1 MSNQNSTA
9 KELKSKRTKSIVTLV
24 ITFVLLVAMGVMCLA
39 TFPVGKTKQYN
50 SIMSLIGKGIDLS
63 GGYYVVLTPKIDS
76 DDTASANEKIESAM
90 EILRTRLDDKGFT
103 EATISRQDG
112 DRIRVE
118 VPEVDNAQEVL
129 QIIGNTGTLS
139 FQDSTKHEYLNGEDH
154 IKDAYVSYDQNN
166 GYVVVLEFTKSGI
179 EKFSAATATIKDMS
193 DNKMYIYLGDTCVSS
208 PEVKEQINNKSA
220 EITGYDDYD
229 SAEAIASV
237 IKSGTLPIEY
247 DISESRS
254 ISARLGAK
262 AITSSVIAAAVAMA
276 IIFVLMIVIYHGM
289 GIAASIALIFYAFL
303 YIIFLAIIPN
313 VQLTLPGIAG
323 ILLSIGMAVDANV
336 VIFERIKSA
345 FKDGKTSTAFNEG
358 FKSAL
363 LTIIDS
369 NVTTI
374 LAAIVLW
381 ILCPGTIKGFAITL
395 LVGIVLSLFTSILV
409 TKWYLD
415 VLKSFDL
422 DTNNDKKNSELEL
435 TGKFFNLKKEVK

>member
-1 MSNQNSTA
+1 MS
-9 KELKSKRTKSIVTLV
+9 KKKSIVVLV
-24 ITFVLLVAMGVMCLA
+24 LTVLLLAAMGVMCLA
-39 TFPVGKTKQYN
+39 SFPVGKTKQYN
-50 SIMSLIGKGIDLS
+50 SVMSLIGKGIDLS

-76 DDTASANEKIESAM
+76 DSESTAEEKIQSAM

-118 VPEVDNAQEVL
+118 VPEVDNADEIL

-139 FQDSTKHEYLNGEDH
+139 FQDSTKHEYLNGEED
-154 IKDAYVSYDQNN
+154 IKDAYVSYDNNN
-166 GYVVVLEFTKSGI
+166 GYVVVLEFTAQGM
-179 EKFSAATATIKDMS
+179 ERFSNATNVIKDMY
-193 DNKMYIYLGDTCVSS
+193 DNVMYIYLGDTLVSS
-208 PEVKEQINNKSA
+208 PQVKEQITNKSA

-254 ISARLGAK
+254 ISARLGET
-262 AITSSVIAAAVAMA
+262 AIDTTVLAAGIAMLVIF
-276 IIFVLMIVIYHGM
+276 ILMIVYYRGM
-289 GIAASIALIFYAFL
+289 GVAASLALIFYAFL

-313 VQLTLPGIAG
+313 VQLTLPGLAG
-323 ILLSIGMAVDANV
+323 IVLSIGMAVDSNI
-336 VIFERIKSA
+336 VIFERIKA
-345 FKDGKTSTAFNEG
+345 AYKEGKISTAMDAG
-358 FKSAL
+358 FKTAL
-363 LTIIDS
+363 WTVIDS

-395 LVGIVLSLFTSILV
+395 LVGIVLTLFTAIIL
-409 TKWYLD
+409 TKWF
-415 VLKSFDL
+415 LKLLYPLS
-422 DTNNDKKNSELEL
+422 NNPE
-435 TGKFFNLKKEVK
+435 KFFNLKKEVE

>member
-1 MSNQNSTA
+1 MS
-9 KELKSKRTKSIVTLV
+9 KKKSIVVLV
-24 ITFVLLVAMGVMCLA
+24 LTVLLLAAMGVMCLA
-39 TFPVGKTKQYN
+39 SFPVGKTQQYN
-50 SIMSLIGKGIDLS
+50 SVMSLIGKGIDLS

-76 DDTASANEKIESAM
+76 DSESTAEEKIQSAM

-118 VPEVDNAQEVL
+118 VPEVDNADEIL

-139 FQDSTKHEYLNGEDH
+139 FQDSTKHEYLNGEED
-154 IKDAYVSYDQNN
+154 IKDAYVSYDNNN
-166 GYVVVLEFTKSGI
+166 GYVVVLEFTAQGM
-179 EKFSAATATIKDMS
+179 ERFSNATNVIKDMD
-193 DNKMYIYLGDTCVSS
+193 DNVMYIYLGDTLVSS
-208 PEVKEQINNKSA
+208 PQVKEQITNKSA

-254 ISARLGAK
+254 ISARLGET
-262 AITSSVIAAAVAMA
+262 AIDTTVLAAGIAMLVIF
-276 IIFVLMIVIYHGM
+276 ILMIVYYRGM
-289 GIAASIALIFYAFL
+289 GVAASLALIFYAFL

-313 VQLTLPGIAG
+313 VQLTLPGLAG
-323 ILLSIGMAVDANV
+323 IVLSIGMAVDSNI
-336 VIFERIKSA
+336 VIFERIKA
-345 FKDGKTSTAFNEG
+345 AYKEGKISTAMDAG
-358 FKSAL
+358 FKTAL
-363 LTIIDS
+363 WTVIDS

-395 LVGIVLSLFTSILV
+395 LVGIVLTLITAIFV
-409 TKWYLD
+409 TKWLLK
-415 VLKSFDL
+415 VLYPLS
-422 DTNNDKKNSELEL
+422 NNPE
-435 TGKFFNLKKEVK
+435 KFFNLKKEVE

>member
-1 MSNQNSTA
+1 MS
-9 KELKSKRTKSIVTLV
+9 KKKSIVVLV
-24 ITFVLLVAMGVMCLA
+24 LTVLLLAAMGVMCLA
-39 TFPVGKTKQYN
+39 SFPVGKTQQYN
-50 SIMSLIGKGIDLS
+50 SVMSLIGKGIDLS

-76 DDTASANEKIESAM
+76 DSESTAEEKIQSAM

-118 VPEVDNAQEVL
+118 VPEVDNADEIL

-139 FQDSTKHEYLNGEDH
+139 FQDSTKHEYLNGEED
-154 IKDAYVSYDQNN
+154 IKDAYVSYDNNN
-166 GYVVVLEFTKSGI
+166 GYVVVLEFTAQGM
-179 EKFSAATATIKDMS
+179 ERFSNATNVIKDMD
-193 DNKMYIYLGDTCVSS
+193 DNVMYIYLGDTLVSS
-208 PEVKEQINNKSA
+208 PQVKEQITNKSA

-254 ISARLGAK
+254 ISARLGET
-262 AITSSVIAAAVAMA
+262 AIDTTVLAAGIAMLVIF
-276 IIFVLMIVIYHGM
+276 ILMIVYYRGM
-289 GIAASIALIFYAFL
+289 GVAASLALIFYAFL

-313 VQLTLPGIAG
+313 VQLTLPGLAG
-323 ILLSIGMAVDANV
+323 IVLSIGMAVDSNI
-336 VIFERIKSA
+336 VIFERIKA
-345 FKDGKTSTAFNEG
+345 AYKEGKISTAMDAG
-358 FKSAL
+358 FKTAL
-363 LTIIDS
+363 WTVIDS

-395 LVGIVLSLFTSILV
+395 LVGIVLTLITAIFL
-409 TKWYLD
+409 TKWLLK
-415 VLKSFDL
+415 VLYPLS
-422 DTNNDKKNSELEL
+422 NNPE
-435 TGKFFNLKKEVK
+435 KFFNLKKEVE

>member
-1 MSNQNSTA
+1 MS
-9 KELKSKRTKSIVTLV
+9 KKKSIVVLV
-24 ITFVLLVAMGVMCLA
+24 LTVLLLAAMGVMCLA
-39 TFPVGKTKQYN
+39 SFPVGKTQQYN
-50 SIMSLIGKGIDLS
+50 SVMSLIGKGIDLS

-76 DDTASANEKIESAM
+76 DSESTAEEKIQSAM

-118 VPEVDNAQEVL
+118 VPEVDNADEIL

-139 FQDSTKHEYLNGEDH
+139 FQDSTKHEYLNGEED
-154 IKDAYVSYDQNN
+154 IKDAYVSYDNNN
-166 GYVVVLEFTKSGI
+166 GYVVVLEFTAQGM
-179 EKFSAATATIKDMS
+179 ERFSNATNVIKDMD
-193 DNKMYIYLGDTCVSS
+193 DNVMYIYLGDTLVSS
-208 PEVKEQINNKSA
+208 PQVKEQITNKSA

-254 ISARLGAK
+254 ISARLGET
-262 AITSSVIAAAVAMA
+262 AIDTTVLAAGIAMLVIF
-276 IIFVLMIVIYHGM
+276 ILMIVYYRGM
-289 GIAASIALIFYAFL
+289 GIAASLALIFYAFL

-313 VQLTLPGIAG
+313 VQLTLPGLAG
-323 ILLSIGMAVDANV
+323 IVLSIGMAVDSNI
-336 VIFERIKSA
+336 VIFERIKA
-345 FKDGKTSTAFNEG
+345 AYKEGKISTAMDAG
-358 FKSAL
+358 FKTAL
-363 LTIIDS
+363 WTVIDS

-395 LVGIVLSLFTSILV
+395 LVGIVLTLITAIFV
-409 TKWYLD
+409 TKWLLK
-415 VLKSFDL
+415 VLYPLS
-422 DTNNDKKNSELEL
+422 NNPE
-435 TGKFFNLKKEVK
+435 KFFNLKKEVE